1 MRAILLAAG
10 LGTRLRPLTDTTP
23 KCLVP
28 IKGKPLLDIWCEDL
42 LAAGVTR
49 LLINLH
55 HKSELVQQHLAQSKF
70 AKDIETVF
78 EPALLGTAG
87 TLNKNKHFFEGRDG
101 ILLHADN
108 YCEADIAK
116 IMSAHTNRHPG
127 CDLTML
133 AFRTPTPQTCG
144 VLEVNDQSVLTRMYE
159 KSHDDHGNLANA
171 AFYVLSKKLI
181 AELRDETDFS
191 NEVIPKYFGKA
202 LVVETAETFI
212 DIGTP
217 ESYAHAQMV
226 AKTRQKL

>member
-28 IKGKPLLDIWCEDL
+28 INGKPLLDIWCEAL
-42 LAAGVTR
+42 LAAGATR

-55 HKSELVQQHLAQSKF
+55 YKSDEVQQHLAQSEF

-87 TLNKNKHFFEGRDG
+87 TLVANKDFFDEQDG
-101 ILLHADN
+101 VLLHADN
-108 YCEADIAK
+108 YCEADISQL
-116 IMSAHTNRHPG
+116 INAHTNRPKN
-127 CDLTML
+127 CELTML
-133 AFRTPTPQTCG
+133 AFRTPTPHTCG
-144 VLEVNDQSVLTRMYE
+144 VLEVDSNNILKQMYE
-159 KSHDDHGNLANA
+159 KSPDDHGNLANA
-171 AFYVLSKKLI
+171 AFYILTKKLI
-181 AELRDETDFS
+181 DELRNETDFS

-202 LVVETAETFI
+202 FVVETAETFI

-217 ESYAHAQMV
+217 GSYAHAQMV
-226 AKTRQKL
+226 AKIR

>member
-28 IKGKPLLDIWCEDL
+28 INGKPLLDIWCEAL
-42 LAAGVTR
+42 LAAGATR

-55 HKSELVQQHLAQSKF
+55 YKSDEVQQHLAQSEF

-87 TLNKNKHFFEGRDG
+87 TLVANKDFFDEQDG
-101 ILLHADN
+101 VLLHADN
-108 YCEADIAK
+108 YCEADISQL
-116 IMSAHTNRHPG
+116 INAHTNRPKN
-127 CDLTML
+127 CELTML
-133 AFRTPTPQTCG
+133 AFRTPTPHTCG
-144 VLEVNDQSVLTRMYE
+144 VLEVDSNNILKQMYE
-159 KSHDDHGNLANA
+159 KSPDDHGNLANA
-171 AFYVLSKKLI
+171 AFYILTKKLI
-181 AELRDETDFS
+181 DELRNETDFS
-191 NEVIPKYFGKA
+191 NEVITKYFGKA
-202 LVVETAETFI
+202 FVVETAETFI

-226 AKTRQKL
+226 AKIR

>member
-28 IKGKPLLDIWCEDL
+28 INGKPLLDIWCEAL
-42 LAAGVTR
+42 LAAGATR

-55 HKSELVQQHLAQSKF
+55 YKSDEVQQHLAQSEF

-87 TLNKNKHFFEGRDG
+87 TLVTNKDFFDEQDG
-101 ILLHADN
+101 VLLHADN
-108 YCEADIAK
+108 YCEADISQL
-116 IMSAHTNRHPG
+116 INAHTNRPKN
-127 CDLTML
+127 CELTML
-133 AFRTPTPQTCG
+133 AFRTPTPHTCG
-144 VLEVNDQSVLTRMYE
+144 VLEVDSNNILKQMYE
-159 KSHDDHGNLANA
+159 KSPDDHGNLANA
-171 AFYVLSKKLI
+171 AFYILTKKLI
-181 AELRDETDFS
+181 DELRNETDFS

-202 LVVETAETFI
+202 FVVETAETFI

-226 AKTRQKL
+226 AKIR

>member
-28 IKGKPLLDIWCEDL
+28 INGKPLLDIWCESL
-42 LAAGVTR
+42 LAAGVTKF
-49 LLINLH
+49 LINLH
-55 HKSELVQQHLAQSKF
+55 YKSEVVQQHLAESKF

-87 TLNKNKHFFEGRDG
+87 TLVANKDFFDEQDG

-108 YCEADIAK
+108 YCEADIPQL
-116 IMSAHTNRHPG
+116 INAHTNRPKN
-127 CDLTML
+127 CELTML
-133 AFRTPTPQTCG
+133 AFRTPTPHTCG
-144 VLEVNDQSVLTRMYE
+144 VLEVDSNNILKQMYE
-159 KSHDDHGNLANA
+159 KSPDDNGNLANA
-171 AFYVLSKKLI
+171 AFYILTKKLI
-181 AELRDETDFS
+181 DELRNETDFS

-217 ESYAHAQMV
+217 ESYAHAQIV
-226 AKTRQKL
+226 AKIR

>member
-1 MRAILLAAG
+1 VRAILLAAG

-28 IKGKPLLDIWCEDL
+28 INGKPLLDIWCESL
-42 LAAGVTR
+42 LGAGVTR

-55 HKSELVQQHLAQSKF
+55 YKSEQVQRHISMSKF

-78 EPALLGTAG
+78 EPQLLGTAG
-87 TLNKNKHFFEGRDG
+87 TLVANRQFFECDDG

-108 YCEADIAK
+108 YCEADIK
-116 IMSAHTNRHPG
+116 QLISAHINRPSK

-133 AFRTPTPQTCG
+133 AFRTQTPQTCG
-144 VLEVNDQSVLTRMYE
+144 VLEVDDHKILNQMYE
-159 KSHDDHGNLANA
+159 KSLDDHGNLANA

-181 AELRDETDFS
+181 ADLRDETDFS
-191 NEVIPKYFGKA
+191 NQVIPKYFGKA
-202 LVVETAETFI
+202 LVVETSETFI

-217 ESYAHAQMV
+217 ETYAFAQQV
-226 AKTRQKL
+226 AKTR

>member
-10 LGTRLRPLTDTTP
+10 LGTRLRPLTDTIP

-28 IKGKPLLDIWCEDL
+28 INGKPLLDIWCESL
-42 LAAGVTR
+42 LSAGVTR

-55 HKSELVQQHLAQSKF
+55 YKSELVQQHVSNSKF
-70 AKDIETVF
+70 AKSVETVF
-78 EPALLGTAG
+78 EPQLRGTAG
-87 TLNKNKHFFEGRDG
+87 TLNANKKFFENLDG

-108 YCEADIAK
+108 YCEADINQL
-116 IMSAHTNRHPG
+116 ISAHMNRPSK

-144 VLEVNDQSVLTRMYE
+144 ILEVDDNKILNRMYE
-159 KSHDDHGNLANA
+159 KSQDDHGNLANA
-171 AFYVLSKKLI
+171 AFYILSKRLI

-202 LVVETAETFI
+202 LVVETRETFI

-217 ESYAHAQMV
+217 ETYELAQQV
-226 AKTRQKL
+226 AKIR